1 MPDWLAIWQL
11 KDETH
16 HLGRNRAIPKIVMNE
31 YREVEQRVSMG
42 FTNYPHSGYRNYLPE
57 KHGIFLEMHY
67 V

>member
-1 MPDWLAIWQL
+1 MAAQRRDSSPWSKQGDP
-11 KDETH
+11 KDCF
-16 HLGRNRAIPKIVMNE
+16 MNE